1 MRRRQFIQA
10 GIAGSALL
18 AAAAFLDRAHASH
31 VPSHRFL
38 DARGV
43 RTVGALVP
51 VVLSGA
57 LPAEENARMAAIR
70 EVVAGF
76 DRAVSGLSIPVQQE
90 MGELFSFL
98 HSPPLRIAFA
108 GLWSPPDECTPEE
121 LQAFLMRWRGSRFD
135 LQRASYRAL
144 TQLIQA
150 SWYGNSASW
159 PAIGYPGPPSLE
171 GFR

>member
-1 MRRRQFIQA
+1 MRRRQFIHA
-10 GIAGSALL
+10 GFAGAALL
-18 AAAAFLDRAHASH
+18 AAARWLDRAQAAH

-57 LPAEENARMAAIR
+57 LPTEADARATAIR

-76 DRAVSGLSIPVQQE
+76 DRAVSQLSIPVQQE

-108 GLWSPPDECTPEE
+108 GLWSAPEDSTPAE
-121 LQAFLMRWRGSRFD
+121 LRAFLLRWRDSRFD

-159 PAIGYPGPPSLE
+159 PAIGYAGPPAI
-171 GFR
+171 GDAK